1 MNRKIFIKI
10 FFGAFIA
17 MQVWFVYVMFSYP
30 VFGIYLDKTPDQK
43 WVISNFDPRN
53 IAAELG
59 LQLGDEIVEVNGE
72 ATAKYFS
79 IIKWRTIDQANTIV
93 VSRAGTKFEV
103 STKDLPHSS
112 GDDVLSLCGEIVSFV
127 IAFLLYRKLSHSP
140 SAQYLSY
147 VFISIGTIFMSLAAS
162 VRGDTLGKILIGNLV
177 MLLPIIF
184 LHFLFV
190 FLKEKGNIHL
200 SSKFLKYLYVIVHA
214 VTLVRLIYLTPMA
227 ATYYVNNNV
236 MALIMLFFIFGIALN
251 LIYLSSL
258 YLLHRKEKTYF
269 SFIIKTIWV
278 SLLISFYPL
287 ICFTFI
293 PQILIGYP
301 WVDPLYTGCF
311 VLFFPLSFAYLI
323 ATKRL
328 YDIDAVIRR
337 ILFTMIISFI
347 PSLLVTIT
355 VRELFPHDS
364 TAERLIIVFILL
376 VAIMS
381 TLLYS
386 LEYFTIKLEPIM
398 FPKKNQLQ
406 AALKKIAKNLGS
418 VTSFREFKEIILV
431 DLVSTLQVYGGAIAF
446 KYKESVEIIGHGDI
460 ELAAVE
466 QMVSSGHWNYEEFS
480 CFEINRHEEYTSY
493 LIMTQKKTRTLLGL
507 EERQWLNL
515 IITYLT
521 VSLENVHVIRKLTM
535 KLQQLASQIPDEQ
548 AASEFNWFRKLM
560 FELQEKERVRIAT
573 DLHDTTMQDLF
584 FLKERLHA
592 VLEKYAF
599 SKEDVAQMVSIIEY
613 IDVINSNLRQSCFE
627 LHPYLLKEIG
637 LVPTIERLVDFEMAV
652 SPFGIEFTS
661 SQVSIIELWELDTKK
676 HIFRMVQELINN
688 AKKHSYASVIK
699 IKLGTV
705 SQSIQLDYEDDG
717 VGFEPDSV
725 IANEIG
731 SSGVGIE
738 QMKTRVL
745 SLNGRYELVA
755 NKGEGMKF
763 KATFPLKEDKT
774 A

>member
-1 MNRKIFIKI
+1 MNSKLLLKLLFSIFIAI
-10 FFGAFIA
+10 QFWFI
-17 MQVWFVYVMFSYP
+17 YVMFSYP
-30 VFGIYLDKTPDQK
+30 VFGVYLDKSPDHE
-43 WVISNFDPRN
+43 WVISNLDPRN
-53 IAAELG
+53 MASELG
-59 LQLGDEIVEVNGE
+59 LKVGDKILKINGQDTVRY
-72 ATAKYFS
+72 AS
-79 IIKWRTIDQANTIV
+79 VIKWRTFDQAHTIL
-93 VSRAGTKFEV
+93 VSREGREFTV
-103 STKDLPHSS
+103 STEGIPRTSVSDI
-112 GDDVLSLCGEIVSFV
+112 LSLSGEILCFF
-127 IAFLLYRKLSHSP
+127 IAFLLYRRVSDSK
-140 SAQYLSY
+140 SAKYLSF
-147 VFISIGTIFMSLAAS
+147 VFISIGATFMSLVAS
-162 VRGDTLGKILIGNLV
+162 IRGDSLGKIMIGNLV
-177 MLLPIIF
+177 MLIPIIF
-184 LHFLFV
+184 LQFLFV
-190 FLKEKGNIHL
+190 FLKEKGNIELH
-200 SSKFLKYLYVIVHA
+200 SKFLKYLYA
-214 VTLVRLIYLTPMA
+214 VVTVSFAIQLICFTPTA
-227 ATYYVNNNV
+227 ATYFVNSH
-236 MALIMLFFIFGIALN
+236 ATILIILFFIFGIGLN
-251 LIYLSSL
+251 LFYLSRL
-258 YLLHRKEKTYF
+258 YMQHRKERTYF
-269 SFIIKTIWV
+269 SLIIKTIWV
-278 SLLISFYPL
+278 SLVISFSPI
-287 ICFTFI
+287 ICFSFI
-293 PQILIGYP
+293 PQIIVGQQ
-301 WVDPLYTGCF
+301 WADPFFMGCF
-311 VLFFPLSFAYLI
+311 VLFFPVSFAYLI
-323 ATKRL
+323 ASKRL
-328 YDIDAVIRR
+328 YDIDTILRR
-337 ILFTMIISFI
+337 ILFTTIISVI
-347 PSLLVTIT
+347 PCLAVTAVI
-355 VRELFPHDS
+355 REFFPQDS
-364 TAERLIIVFILL
+364 TAVRLIIVFMILI
-376 VAIMS
+376 AIMS
-381 TLLYS
+381 TVLYS

-466 QMVSSGHWNYEEFS
+466 QMVSSGHWNHEEFS
-480 CFEINRHEEYTSY
+480 FFEINRHEEYTSY

-515 IITYLT
+515 IITYLA
-521 VSLENVHVIRKLTM
+521 VSLENVHLIRKLTM

>member
-1 MNRKIFIKI
+1 
-10 FFGAFIA
+10 
-17 MQVWFVYVMFSYP
+17 
-30 VFGIYLDKTPDQK
+30 
-43 WVISNFDPRN
+43 
-53 IAAELG
+53 
-59 LQLGDEIVEVNGE
+59 
-72 ATAKYFS
+72 
-79 IIKWRTIDQANTIV
+79 
-93 VSRAGTKFEV
+93 
-103 STKDLPHSS
+103 
-112 GDDVLSLCGEIVSFV
+112 
-127 IAFLLYRKLSHSP
+127 
-140 SAQYLSY
+140 
-147 VFISIGTIFMSLAAS
+147 
-162 VRGDTLGKILIGNLV
+162 
-177 MLLPIIF
+177 
-184 LHFLFV
+184 
-190 FLKEKGNIHL
+190 
-200 SSKFLKYLYVIVHA
+200 
-214 VTLVRLIYLTPMA
+214 
-227 ATYYVNNNV
+227 
-236 MALIMLFFIFGIALN
+236 
-251 LIYLSSL
+251 
-258 YLLHRKEKTYF
+258 
-269 SFIIKTIWV
+269 
-278 SLLISFYPL
+278 
-287 ICFTFI
+287 
-293 PQILIGYP
+293 
-301 WVDPLYTGCF
+301 
-311 VLFFPLSFAYLI
+311 
-323 ATKRL
+323 
-328 YDIDAVIRR
+328 
-337 ILFTMIISFI
+337 
-347 PSLLVTIT
+347 
-355 VRELFPHDS
+355 
-364 TAERLIIVFILL
+364 
-376 VAIMS
+376 
-381 TLLYS
+381 
-386 LEYFTIKLEPIM
+386 M

-406 AALKKIAKNLGS
+406 SALKKIAKNLGS

-431 DLVSTLQVYGGAIAF
+431 DLVSALQVYGGAIAF

-521 VSLENVHVIRKLTM
+521 VSLENVHLIRKLTM

-705 SQSIQLDYEDDG
+705 R
-717 VGFEPDSV
+717 
-725 IANEIG
+725 
-731 SSGVGIE
+731 
-738 QMKTRVL
+738 MMVL
-745 SLNGRYELVA
+745 ALSRIR
-755 NKGEGMKF
+755 
-763 KATFPLKEDKT
+763 
-774 A
+774 